1 MVQAANFSQV
11 EVTLNQPV
19 YAYGENKRLLE
30 LSVAEAAPSFVA
42 AGLVTSEQLTE
53 TIAEM
58 RRLNE
63 DQTVLALM
71 PRMSQVWA
79 RKKRI

>member
-1 MVQAANFSQV
+1 
-11 EVTLNQPV
+11 
-19 YAYGENKRLLE
+19 LE
-30 LSVAEAAPSFVA
+30 LSVAEAGPSFVA
-42 AGLVTSEQLTE
+42 AGVITSEQLTE
-53 TIAEM
+53 TLAEM

-79 RKKRI
+79 RKTTVQD